1 MDEKNTDN
9 NLLNLVKNGYN
20 EIANIYNSTTDKN
33 ITKLEIFKDFI
44 SLLGKEKRILDLGC
58 GSGLKVGEYFFK
70 NDFKYTGIDFSEE
83 QINLAKKNFPYQKN
97 CFQRAE
103 MVQYCKQLSNDSFD
117 GVIALFSIFH
127 LPINK
132 QVQLFIEIKRI
143 LTDKSPMLI
152 TVSTSDDEGIE
163 ENWLGGTSPMYW
175 SNKLPSWYEEKLSEI
190 GFEKVEGYTRTVF
203 FDNKDEIQNFLLYK
217 T

>member
-1 MDEKNTDN
+1 
-9 NLLNLVKNGYN
+9 
-20 EIANIYNSTTDKN
+20 
-33 ITKLEIFKDFI
+33 
-44 SLLGKEKRILDLGC
+44 
-58 GSGLKVGEYFFK
+58 
-70 NDFKYTGIDFSEE
+70 
-83 QINLAKKNFPYQKN
+83 
-97 CFQRAE
+97 

-132 QVQLFIEIKRI
+132 QVQLFIEINRI

-152 TVSTSDDEGIE
+152 TVSTSDDEGIV

-175 SNKLPSWYEEKLSEI
+175 SNKLASWYEEKLSEI
-190 GFEKVEGYTRTVF
+190 GFEKVEEYTRTVF
-203 FDNKDEIQNFLLYK
+203 FDNKDEIQNFLLFK